1 MKAGLLPELIMTA
14 PLPSRHLSIAIRCS
28 PQQVANFVANP
39 ANLPRWASGLGA
51 SIEQVDGQWIAQT
64 AQGPVTIRFVE
75 PNRFGVL
82 DHYVTV
88 APGVEVYVPLRV
100 VANGDG
106 SELTLTLFRQ
116 PEMSDDKFEA
126 DSDWVRRDLATLKQL
141 LES

>member
-1 MKAGLLPELIMTA
+1 MSAL
-14 PLPSRHLSIAIRCS
+14 LPSRQLSIAISRS
-28 PQQVANFVANP
+28 PPHVYDFIADP
-39 ANLPRWASGLGA
+39 ANLPRWASGLGD
-51 SIEQVDGQWIAQT
+51 SITQVEGQWVAQT

-75 PNRFGVL
+75 RNRFGVL

-116 PEMSDDKFEA
+116 PEMSDEKFEA
-126 DSDWVRRDLATLKQL
+126 DSEWVRRDLATLKRL
-141 LES
+141 LEA